1 MKQKYSA
8 WFLTGL
14 LLAALPSVAAQ
25 AEISELLRGLPSK
38 YCSAEDGRRPVVK
51 SQGGYGTC
59 WALAATS
66 ALEASLLP
74 KTHVIFSADHMAL
87 NNAFSVTLN
96 DGGDYRMAMAYL
108 AGWQGPVPEEAD
120 AYGDAYSP
128 AGLLPVVHVQE
139 MRLYEDV
146 PREKLK
152 KAIQTYGAVQT
163 SLYMS
168 RATTAEDQPYYNAY
182 FSAYEY
188 PTAEDPSHDVIL
200 VGWDD
205 TVSRFLFRDVP
216 EEDGAWVCQNSWG
229 GSFGDDGLFYV
240 SYADATIAGQAIA
253 YTRIESTDNY
263 DRIYQTDPCGWQGSL
278 GYGKEM
284 CWFANR
290 YEAEEAELLAAVGFY
305 ATGTDTTYEIYFQPD
320 GSNGREKRTLLQA
333 GSVQEAG
340 YYTVDL
346 EKAIALSK
354 GEAFY
359 VMVKIR
365 TPGSR
370 FPVAAEY
377 HSDAHTATVTTDGKY
392 GYLSSDGESWIH
404 TEKTFGANIC
414 LKAYTSTA
422 YKN

>member
-8 WFLTGL
+8 GFLTGL

-108 AGWQGPVPEEAD
+108 AGWQGPVQEEAD

-168 RATTAEDQPYYNAY
+168 RATTAEDQP
-182 FSAYEY
+182 
-188 PTAEDPSHDVIL
+188 
-200 VGWDD
+200 
-205 TVSRFLFRDVP
+205 
-216 EEDGAWVCQNSWG
+216 
-229 GSFGDDGLFYV
+229 
-240 SYADATIAGQAIA
+240 
-253 YTRIESTDNY
+253 
-263 DRIYQTDPCGWQGSL
+263 
-278 GYGKEM
+278 
-284 CWFANR
+284 
-290 YEAEEAELLAAVGFY
+290 
-305 ATGTDTTYEIYFQPD
+305 
-320 GSNGREKRTLLQA
+320 
-333 GSVQEAG
+333 
-340 YYTVDL
+340 
-346 EKAIALSK
+346 
-354 GEAFY
+354 
-359 VMVKIR
+359 
-365 TPGSR
+365 
-370 FPVAAEY
+370 
-377 HSDAHTATVTTDGKY
+377 
-392 GYLSSDGESWIH
+392 
-404 TEKTFGANIC
+404 
-414 LKAYTSTA
+414 
-422 YKN
+422 